1 MHGTVSF
8 QGNCS
13 NHVYGCCQRN
23 VAKWIQNVR
32 VENQMQLGVQIESE
46 IEKKCWVIK
55 IVLIKKWN
63 HVFVTLWDKEK

>member
-46 IEKKCWVIK
+46 IKKKSWVIK
-55 IVLIKKWN
+55 IV
-63 HVFVTLWDKEK
+63 